1 MKKDYYEILGV
12 EKSANTEEIKK
23 AFRKL
28 AHKYH
33 PDKGGGDAGKFK
45 EASEAYSVLSDE
57 KKRAEYD
64 AYGKSWNGSGA
75 GPQGGGFQGEEDF
88 DGFDFSGFAG
98 QAAQG
103 QGGFQDFDLGDIFGD
118 LFGGGRRR
126 ETKRGRDISI
136 DLEISFSESV
146 FGVERKI
153 LITKTSVCGECK
165 GGGAK
170 AGSET
175 MTCDICN
182 GKGRIHETKRSIF
195 GTFSTQKECANCH
208 GTGKIP
214 REKCH
219 KCRGAGVA
227 RSEEEIV
234 VKIPS
239 GVDDGEM
246 VRLGGAGE
254 AVRGGMAG
262 DLYIKLHVEKH
273 PTFRK
278 EGSNLLTD
286 LNVKLTQA
294 ILGGE
299 ITIKT
304 LDGNLI
310 LKIPEGVTH
319 GEILRVRGKGVPTGR
334 NSRGDIMI
342 KINIQIP
349 TKLSKTAKKLVEE
362 LKKEGV

>member
-12 EKSANTEEIKK
+12 DKGANSEEIKK

-45 EASEAYSVLSDE
+45 EASEAYSILSDE

-64 AYGKSWNGSGA
+64 TYGKAGNNNGGY
-75 GPQGGGFQGEEDF
+75 QGGQGGEGFG
-88 DGFDFSGFAG
+88 GFDFSGFAG
-98 QAAQG
+98 QAG

-118 LFGGGRRR
+118 FFGGGRRQQA
-126 ETKRGRDISI
+126 KRGRDISI
-136 DLEISFSESV
+136 DLAISFSDSV

-153 LITKTSVCGECK
+153 LITKTSVCSDCK
-165 GGGAK
+165 GSGAK
-170 AGSET
+170 VGSDSI
-175 MTCDICN
+175 TCNECN
-182 GKGRIHETKRSIF
+182 GKGRIHETKRSVF

-208 GTGKIP
+208 GAGKIP

-227 RSEEEIV
+227 RNEEEIV
-234 VKIPS
+234 VKIPA

-254 AVRGGMAG
+254 AVRGGTAG
-262 DLYIKLHVEKH
+262 DLYIKLHVDKH

-278 EGSNLLTD
+278 EGSSLLMD
-286 LNVKLTQA
+286 LNIKLTQA

-299 ITIKT
+299 VNVKT
-304 LDGNLI
+304 LDGDLI
-310 LKIPEGVTH
+310 LKIPEGVSH
-319 GEILRVRGKGVPTGR
+319 GEILRVRGKGAPTGR

-342 KINIQIP
+342 KVNIQIP
-349 TKLSKTAKKLVEE
+349 TKLSKSAKKLVEE

>member
-12 EKSANTEEIKK
+12 EKSANQEEIKK

-33 PDKGGGDAGKFK
+33 PDKGGGDADKFK

-64 AYGKSWNGSGA
+64 TYGKNWNGGA
-75 GPQGGGFQGEEDF
+75 SQGGAQGGGFGFGD
-88 DGFDFSGFAG
+88 FDFSDFAG
-98 QAAQG
+98 QAG

-118 LFGGGRRR
+118 IFGGGRREKTR
-126 ETKRGRDISI
+126 RGRDISI
-136 DLEISFSESV
+136 DLAISFEESV

-153 LITKTSVCGECK
+153 LITKTSVCKECK
-165 GGGAK
+165 GSGAK
-170 AGSET
+170 TGSET
-175 MTCDICN
+175 ITCDICN
-182 GKGRIHETKRSIF
+182 GKGKIHETKRSIF

-219 KCRGAGVA
+219 KCKGAGVA

-234 VKIPS
+234 VKIPA
-239 GVDDGEM
+239 GVDNGEM

-254 AVRGGMAG
+254 AVRGGTSG
-262 DLYIKLHVEKH
+262 DLYIKLHVAKH

-278 EGSNLLTD
+278 EGSNLLMD

-294 ILGGE
+294 LLGGE
-299 ITIKT
+299 TTIKT
-304 LDGNLI
+304 LDGDLI
-310 LKIPEGVTH
+310 VKIPEGVSH

-349 TKLSKTAKKLVEE
+349 AKLSKNAKKIVEE
-362 LKKEGV
+362 LKKEGL

>member
-12 EKSANTEEIKK
+12 DKSANSEEIKR

-33 PDKGGGDAGKFK
+33 PDKGGGDTNKFK

-57 KKRAEYD
+57 KKRVEYD
-64 AYGKSWNGSGA
+64 TYGKSWDGG
-75 GPQGGGFQGEEDF
+75 GYQGGAQSGGFGD
-88 DGFDFSGFAG
+88 FDFSGFAG
-98 QAAQG
+98 QAG

-118 LFGGGRRR
+118 LFGGGRK
-126 ETKRGRDISI
+126 EKNKRGRDISI
-136 DLEISFSESV
+136 DLAISFSESI

-153 LITKTSVCGECK
+153 LITKTSVCGECN
-165 GGGAK
+165 GSGAK
-170 AGSET
+170 IGSDT
-175 MTCDICN
+175 MTCDVCN
-182 GKGRIHETKRSIF
+182 GKGRIHETKKSIF
-195 GTFSTQKECANCH
+195 GTFSTQRECANCH
-208 GTGKIP
+208 GAGKIP

-219 KCRGAGVA
+219 KCKGAGVA

-234 VKIPS
+234 VKIPA

-254 AVRGGMAG
+254 AIRGGVSG
-262 DLYIKLHVEKH
+262 DLYIKLHVAKH

-278 EGSNLLTD
+278 EGSNLLMD

-294 ILGGE
+294 LLGGE
-299 ITIKT
+299 TTIKT
-304 LDGNLI
+304 LDGDLI
-310 LKIPEGVTH
+310 VKIPEGVSH
-319 GEILRVRGKGVPTGR
+319 GEVLRVRGKGMPTGR
-334 NSRGDIMI
+334 HNRGDIMI

-349 TKLSKTAKKLVEE
+349 TKLSKNTKKIIEE
-362 LKKEGV
+362 LKKEGI

>member
-12 EKSANTEEIKK
+12 DKSANSEEIKK

-33 PDKGGGDAGKFK
+33 PDKGGGDSAKFK

-64 AYGKSWNGSGA
+64 TYGKSGNSSSGYQGGQGA
-75 GPQGGGFQGEEDF
+75 GGFGD
-88 DGFDFSGFAG
+88 FDFSGFAG
-98 QAAQG
+98 QAG

-118 LFGGGRRR
+118 LFGGVRR
-126 ETKRGRDISI
+126 ERVKRGRDISI
-136 DLEISFSESV
+136 DLAISFSESI
-146 FGVERKI
+146 FGAERKI
-153 LITKTSVCGECK
+153 LITKTSVCGDCK
-165 GGGAK
+165 GSGAK
-170 AGSET
+170 AGSDT
-175 MTCDICN
+175 VTCNVCN

-219 KCRGAGVA
+219 KCRGVGVIRA
-227 RSEEEIV
+227 EEEIV

-254 AVRGGMAG
+254 AVQGGTSG

-273 PTFRK
+273 PIFRK
-278 EGSNLLTD
+278 EGSNLLMD
-286 LNVKLTQA
+286 LNVKLTEA
-294 ILGGE
+294 LLGGE
-299 ITIKT
+299 TNVKT
-304 LDGNLI
+304 LDGDLI
-310 LKIPEGVTH
+310 LKIPEGVSH

-334 NSRGDIMI
+334 HSRGDIMI

-349 TKLSKTAKKLVEE
+349 TKLSKSAKKIVED

>member
-12 EKSANTEEIKK
+12 EKNANSEEIKK

-33 PDKGGGDAGKFK
+33 PDKGGGDTGKFK

-57 KKRAEYD
+57 KKRADYD
-64 AYGKSWNGSGA
+64 AYGKDANNNSGY
-75 GPQGGGFQGEEDF
+75 QGGGGFG
-88 DGFDFSGFAG
+88 GFDFSGFAG
-98 QAAQG
+98 QAG

-118 LFGGGRRR
+118 LFGGGRR
-126 ETKRGRDISI
+126 EQVKRGRDISI
-136 DLEISFSESV
+136 DLAISFSDSV

-153 LITKTSVCGECK
+153 LITKTSVCGDCK
-165 GGGAK
+165 GSGAK
-170 AGSET
+170 AGSDSI
-175 MTCDICN
+175 TCNECN
-182 GKGRIHETKRSIF
+182 GKGRIHESKRSIF
-195 GTFSTQKECANCH
+195 GTFSTQKECVGCH
-208 GTGKIP
+208 GSGKIP

-227 RSEEEIV
+227 RNEEEIF
-234 VKIPS
+234 VKIPA
-239 GVDDGEM
+239 GVDNGEM

-254 AVRGGMAG
+254 AIRGGVAG
-262 DLYIKLHVEKH
+262 DLYIKLHTDKH

-278 EGSNLLTD
+278 EGSNLLMD

-299 ITIKT
+299 INLKT
-304 LDGNLI
+304 LDGDLI
-310 LKIPEGVTH
+310 LKIPEGISH
-319 GEILRVRGKGVPTGR
+319 SEILRVRGKGVPTGR

-342 KINIQIP
+342 KVNIQIP
-349 TKLSKTAKKLVEE
+349 AKLSKNAKKLVEE

>member
-12 EKSANTEEIKK
+12 EKGANQEEIKK

-33 PDKGGGDAGKFK
+33 PDKGGGDADKFK

-64 AYGKSWNGSGA
+64 TYGKSWNGGTS
-75 GPQGGGFQGEEDF
+75 QGGGFGFGD
-88 DGFDFSGFAG
+88 FDFSDFAG
-98 QAAQG
+98 QTG

-118 LFGGGRRR
+118 IFGGGRR
-126 ETKRGRDISI
+126 EKTKRGRDISI
-136 DLEISFSESV
+136 DLAISFSESV

-153 LITKTSVCGECK
+153 LITKTSICNECK
-165 GGGAK
+165 GSGAK
-170 AGSET
+170 TGSET
-175 MTCDICN
+175 VTCNACN
-182 GKGRIHETKRSIF
+182 GKGKIHETKRSIF
-195 GTFSTQKECANCH
+195 GTFSTQKECASCH

-219 KCRGAGVA
+219 KCKGAGVA
-227 RSEEEIV
+227 RGEEEIV
-234 VKIPS
+234 VKIPA
-239 GVDDGEM
+239 GVDNGEM

-254 AVRGGMAG
+254 AVRGGTSG

-278 EGSNLLTD
+278 EGSNLLMD

-294 ILGGE
+294 LLGGE
-299 ITIKT
+299 TTIKT
-304 LDGNLI
+304 LDGDLI
-310 LKIPEGVTH
+310 IKIPEGVSH

-349 TKLSKTAKKLVEE
+349 TKLSKNAKKIVED

>member
-12 EKSANTEEIKK
+12 EKSANSEEIKK

-33 PDKGGGDAGKFK
+33 PDKGGGDSAKFK

-64 AYGKSWNGSGA
+64 AYGKSWNGSSA
-75 GPQGGGFQGEEDF
+75 GSQGGGFQGGGFGD
-88 DGFDFSGFAG
+88 FDFSGFAG
-98 QAAQG
+98 QAG

-118 LFGGGRRR
+118 LFGGGRRQQA
-126 ETKRGRDISI
+126 KRGRDISI
-136 DLEISFSESV
+136 DLAISFSESI

-153 LITKTSVCGECK
+153 LLTKTSVCSECK
-165 GGGAK
+165 GSGAK
-170 AGSET
+170 TGSDT
-175 MTCDICN
+175 ITCDICN

-219 KCRGAGVA
+219 KCRGAGVI
-227 RSEEEIV
+227 RDEEEIV

-254 AVRGGMAG
+254 AVRGGTAG

-273 PTFRK
+273 PIFRK
-278 EGSNLLTD
+278 EGNNLLMD
-286 LNVKLTQA
+286 LNIKLTEA
-294 ILGGE
+294 LLGSE
-299 ITIKT
+299 TKVKT
-304 LDGNLI
+304 LDGDLI
-310 LKIPEGVTH
+310 LKIPEGVSH
-319 GEILRVRGKGVPTGR
+319 GEILRVRGKGAPTGR
-334 NSRGDIMI
+334 HSRGDIMI

-349 TKLSKTAKKLVEE
+349 TKLSKTAKKIVEE
-362 LKKEGV
+362 LKREGV

>member
-12 EKSANTEEIKK
+12 EKGANQEEIKK

-33 PDKGGGDAGKFK
+33 PDKGGGDADKFK

-57 KKRAEYD
+57 KKRSEYD
-64 AYGKSWNGSGA
+64 AYGKSWNGG
-75 GPQGGGFQGEEDF
+75 GYQGGQQGGGFGD
-88 DGFDFSGFAG
+88 FDFSDFAG
-98 QAAQG
+98 QAG
-103 QGGFQDFDLGDIFGD
+103 QDGFQDFDLGDIFGD
-118 LFGGGRRR
+118 LFGGGGRR
-126 ETKRGRDISI
+126 EKTKRGRDISI
-136 DLEISFSESV
+136 DLAISFEESI

-153 LITKTSVCGECK
+153 LITKTSVCNECK
-165 GGGAK
+165 GSGAK
-170 AGSET
+170 TGSET
-175 MTCDICN
+175 VTCDICN

-208 GTGKIP
+208 GTGKIS

-234 VKIPS
+234 VKIPA
-239 GVDDGEM
+239 GVDNGEM

-254 AVRGGMAG
+254 AVRGGTSG
-262 DLYIKLHVEKH
+262 DLYIKLHVAKH

-278 EGSNLLTD
+278 EASNLLMD
-286 LNVKLTQA
+286 LDVKLTQA

-299 ITIKT
+299 TKVKT
-304 LDGNLI
+304 LDGDLI
-310 LKIPEGVTH
+310 VKIPEGVSH

-349 TKLSKTAKKLVEE
+349 TKLSKNAKKVIEE
-362 LKKEGV
+362 LKKEGI

>member
-12 EKSANTEEIKK
+12 DKSANSEEIKK

-45 EASEAYSVLSDE
+45 EASEAYSILSDE

-64 AYGKSWNGSGA
+64 TYGRSGGNGGGYQGGQGA
-75 GPQGGGFQGEEDF
+75 GGFGD
-88 DGFDFSGFAG
+88 FDFSGFAG
-98 QAAQG
+98 QGQAG

-118 LFGGGRRR
+118 LFGGGRRQHA
-126 ETKRGRDISI
+126 KRGRDISI
-136 DLEISFSESV
+136 DMAISFEESV
-146 FGVERKI
+146 FGAERKI

-165 GGGAK
+165 GSGAK
-170 AGSET
+170 AGSDSI
-175 MTCDICN
+175 TCNECN
-182 GKGRIHETKRSIF
+182 GKGRVHETRRSIF
-195 GTFSTQKECANCH
+195 GNFSTQKECANCH

-227 RSEEEIV
+227 RGEEEIV
-234 VKIPS
+234 VKIPA
-239 GVDDGEM
+239 GVDNGEM

-254 AVRGGMAG
+254 AVRGGVSG
-262 DLYIKLHVEKH
+262 DLYIKLHIAKH
-273 PTFRK
+273 PIFRK
-278 EGSNLLTD
+278 EGNNLLMD
-286 LNVKLTQA
+286 LNIKLTQA

-299 ITIKT
+299 TTIKT
-304 LDGNLI
+304 LDGDLI
-310 LKIPEGVTH
+310 VKIPEAVSH

-349 TKLSKTAKKLVEE
+349 NKLSKNAKKIMEE
-362 LKKEGV
+362 LKKEGL